1 MTESIRCYLAERDD
15 DGTVSGNLTEVS
27 QLDLPPG
34 DVEIVVKYSSLN
46 YKDALAATGHPGVV
60 KNLPHVPGID
70 AVGNVLCSSDD
81 RFAVGQA
88 VIVTGYELG
97 AGQWGGWSE
106 RIRVPAEWVVPLPNG
121 LDMRTAMAYGTAGF
135 TAAQSVRELIRNDV
149 LPDGG
154 AVVVTGATGGVG
166 SLAVAILAKLGYRVT
181 ASTGKPDASEWLRSL
196 GATDVVGRDDV
207 LNDSKRP
214 LSSVRFQGGIDTVG
228 GATLASVLRS
238 VDVNGCVAACG
249 LVGGIEL
256 PVTVYPFILRGVRLA
271 GITSS
276 LCPMNH
282 RIDIWDKL
290 SNEWSIDDME
300 SITTEI
306 TLAELPGQ
314 IEKILSGMIQGR
326 ILVAVS

>member
-1 MTESIRCYLAERDD
+1 MIDSIRCYLAEQGD
-15 DGTVSGNLTEVS
+15 DGTVLGNLTEVS
-27 QLDLPPG
+27 QIDLPDG
-34 DVEIVVKYSSLN
+34 DVEIAVKYSSLN

-70 AVGNVLCSSDD
+70 AVGSVLHSSND

-106 RIRVPAEWVVPLPNG
+106 RIRVPAEWVVPLPSG
-121 LDMRTAMAYGTAGF
+121 LDMRSAMIYGTAGF
-135 TAAQSVRELIRNDV
+135 TAAQSVRELIRNEV
-149 LPDGG
+149 LPNGG
-154 AVVVTGATGGVG
+154 QVVVTGATGGVG
-166 SLAVAILAKLGYRVT
+166 CLAVAILSKLGYRVT
-181 ASTGKPDASEWLRSL
+181 ASTGKSDASDWLQSL
-196 GATDVVGRDDV
+196 GAADVVGRDAV

-228 GATLASVLRS
+228 GETLASVLRS

-290 SNEWSIDDME
+290 SNEWSIDNLE

-314 IEKILSGMIQGR
+314 IEKILSGKVQGR
-326 ILVAVS
+326 ILVEVS